1 MEQRKSLRGYD
12 AADDFHRDS
21 MAHQDSEYYSLLR
34 KSSFL
39 PVEDDQ
45 GTEERDPNMDDIIA
59 QNFAKLMQGNEE
71 KNAMAIRKVTVNE
84 KSIQLME
91 RDDEKDINS
100 GSNNAYTS
108 VNKRSRIMT

>member
-1 MEQRKSLRGYD
+1 
-12 AADDFHRDS
+12 

-59 QNFAKLMQGNEE
+59 QNFAKLMQGN
-71 KNAMAIRKVTVNE
+71 
-84 KSIQLME
+84 
-91 RDDEKDINS
+91 
-100 GSNNAYTS
+100 
-108 VNKRSRIMT
+108 